1 MDPPVNVYDEA
12 DYIAHSLSPRQKY
25 GGMIFDTSSQPL
37 AFFGIEFHCDTQ
49 ARSFCTQDDD
59 GSNNLVD
66 YVLLTHTLRFIP
78 EVSTTWRGWDR
89 YRFFVR
95 ALDKDA
101 SASLQQGNPI
111 PESDLGNWFNN
122 ETAPGVSLSISSYCM
137 TLAKTQEPLT
147 VSKQTLQTASIL
159 QSSPPTSNIGQT
171 FSSSVGSNMGFNAGF
186 FGDEPTATY
195 SQGQDMSKSFS
206 YSMDNVSVQDYSK
219 ETIINKQFT
228 INHLDMN
235 TTLGLD
241 AKANNHTDFGF
252 TTYEATV
259 AELFKIPDDGQ
270 GDRNKTNPTV
280 FRRFEIALQAERD
293 LKTDTWTNK
302 ANEDMVSLTTNV
314 RQIISVKAPP
324 LPRPAS

>member
-12 DYIAHSLSPRQKY
+12 DYIAHSLSPRQQY
-25 GGMIFDTSSQPL
+25 GGMIYDTSSQPL
-37 AFFGIEFHCDTQ
+37 AYFGVEFHCDTQ

-111 PESDLGNWFNN
+111 SASDLGNWFNN
-122 ETAPGVSLSISSYCM
+122 ETAPG
-137 TLAKTQEPLT
+137 
-147 VSKQTLQTASIL
+147 TLQTASIL

-252 TTYEATV
+252 TTYEVTV

-293 LKTDTWTNK
+293 LKTDTWTDK